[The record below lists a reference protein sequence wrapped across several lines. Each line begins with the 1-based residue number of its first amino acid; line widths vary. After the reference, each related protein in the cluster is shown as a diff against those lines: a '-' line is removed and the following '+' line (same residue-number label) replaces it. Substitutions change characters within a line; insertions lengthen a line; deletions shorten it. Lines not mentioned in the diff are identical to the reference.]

1 MKLFAH
7 WQWLRALRENPIYL
21 RERGSWGRANPFYE
35 RLASYWPLVAIA
47 ALFLGFCAA
56 GGNPAIVSGNELIIG
71 LWCLLCFPN
80 MLTAVLS
87 LYGSIM
93 LPALTAPSVSLELDR
108 GTWDILRVAPYSDQ
122 TILSAKLLGALGRLR
137 IWWLLLIVGLI
148 QGLAAACFFS
158 FSVPGEAVWALAIGP
173 AVVARP
179 LVEVLFAGCLGF
191 YLSTRIRSATTA
203 LAAAYGGVFV
213 LKLLNSSGTWTLIGR
228 GLALEEGDQ
237 FVMGV
242 VVPAAVYSVSVL
254 ILLQR
259 MSANVPNKELLYET
273 ANR

>member
-1 MKLFAH
+1 MSLFVQWH
-7 WQWLRALRENPIYL
+7 WLRELRENPIYL

-35 RLASYWPLVAIA
+35 RLASYWPLVAVGAII
-47 ALFLGFCAA
+47 LGFCAA
-56 GGNPAIVSGNELIIG
+56 VGSPATAPGNELILA

-108 GTWDILRVAPYSDQ
+108 GTWDILRVAPYSDH

-137 IWWLLLIVGLI
+137 IWWLLLLAGVI

-158 FSVPGEAVWALAIGP
+158 FSAPTEAIWALAIGP
-173 AVVARP
+173 AVLVRP

-213 LKLLNSSGTWTLIGR
+213 LKLLNSSGVWTLIGR
-228 GLALEEGDQ
+228 GLTLGEGGQ

-242 VVPAAVYSVSVL
+242 VVPAAVYGTLDL

-259 MSANVPNKELLYET
+259 IGANYDSLPT
-273 ANR
+273 DF